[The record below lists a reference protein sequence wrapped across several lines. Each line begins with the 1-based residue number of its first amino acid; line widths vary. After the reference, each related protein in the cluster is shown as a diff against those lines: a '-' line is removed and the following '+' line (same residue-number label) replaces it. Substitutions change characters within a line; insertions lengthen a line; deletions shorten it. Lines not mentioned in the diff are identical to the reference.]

1 MDAEEP
7 HVENENEQDSE
18 NGIDDNEINSATE
31 QDTREEQINSN
42 EHRNIDNMSVEASG
56 NVPNSDDQP
65 MPIIVEGAPNYPV
78 LTPRN
83 EIDEPEDDDEQN
95 AENEINA
102 GEPSDRNNRR
112 RLVILYENRV
122 DLVDAESN
130 SDENLSDAE
139 EVENESAI
147 GMSSS
152 SNEDSENEDEDAEE
166 RETFD
171 TELPAQHQYMGESR
185 EVGGRI
191 ILEENNYVEIPV
203 ISQPGIILM
212 PGQTLPMT
220 FFQPAVIS
228 MMKGLVETTKTFGIL
243 HKR

>member
-1 MDAEEP
+1 MDAE
-7 HVENENEQDSE
+7 HSLVENENEQDSE
-18 NGIDDNEINSATE
+18 NRIDDHEINSATV
-31 QDTREEQINSN
+31 QDRRQEHINSN
-42 EHRNIDNMSVEASG
+42 EHRNIDNLSVEASD
-56 NVPNSDDQP
+56 NVPNIDDQL
-65 MPIIVEGAPNYPV
+65 MPIIVEGAPNYPAIS
-78 LTPRN
+78 PRN
-83 EIDEPEDDDEQN
+83 EIDELEDDDGQN
-95 AENEINA
+95 DENEINA
-102 GEPSDRNNRR
+102 GEPNDRNNRHR
-112 RLVILYENRV
+112 VVILYENRV

-130 SDENLSDAE
+130 SDENVSDVE

-147 GMSSS
+147 GMSNS

-191 ILEENNYVEIPV
+191 FLEENNYVEIPV

>member
-1 MDAEEP
+1 MDAEPP
-7 HVENENEQDSE
+7 HVENENGQDSE

-31 QDTREEQINSN
+31 QDTIQEHINSN
-42 EHRNIDNMSVEASG
+42 EHRSVDNMSLEASD
-56 NVPNSDDQP
+56 NVPTIDDQP
-65 MPIIVEGAPNYPV
+65 MPKIIEGAPNYPAIS
-78 LTPRN
+78 PIN
-83 EIDEPEDDDEQN
+83 EIDELDDNGRND
-95 AENEINA
+95 ENEISA
-102 GEPSDRNNRR
+102 EGEPNDRNRR
-112 RLVILYENRV
+112 RVVILYENRV
-122 DLVDAESN
+122 DLVDTESN
-130 SDENLSDAE
+130 SDEDVSDVE
-139 EVENESAI
+139 EVDNENLI

-152 SNEDSENEDEDAEE
+152 SNENSENEDEDAEE

-185 EVGGRI
+185 EIGGRI